1 MKSAYLALLL
11 LLASTFAI
19 TGCETLKGAGQD
31 VENAG
36 EELDEEF

>member
-1 MKSAYLALLL
+1 MKSVYLALLL
-11 LLASTFAI
+11 VLVGTFAI
-19 TGCETLKGAGQD
+19 SGCETLKGAGQD